1 VVKLGILYK
10 SLFEDDF
17 KVLLALE
24 RLHVKREY
32 VPLSMIEKET
42 GIYEDK
48 LVLILGKL
56 HNLGLVKRESIGDEK
71 MYRLTYTG
79 YDMLALRSLVRANVL
94 EALGD
99 KISVGKES
107 EIYEGLAP
115 GNMRVA
121 VKFLRLGKTSFRKT
135 VRVRDWATET
145 SLSWYKQSMIAAER
159 EYKALRELVPHK
171 ALVPVPFGYNRHV
184 VVIEFIDGVELYE
197 KPDLEDPMGVLVNI
211 LETLAIAYHKASI
224 VHGDLSE
231 YNILIK
237 RDDEKP
243 YIIDW
248 PQYVYKDDPR
258 ALDLLKRDIFYIVRF
273 FRKKYRVEISVD
285 EAIKRIIEYTSQ

>member
-1 VVKLGILYK
+1 MVKLGILYK

-17 KVLLALE
+17 KILLALE
-24 RLHVKREY
+24 RLHTRREY
-32 VPLSMIEKET
+32 VPLGMIERET
-42 GIYEDK
+42 GIYEEK

-56 HNLGLVKRESIGDEK
+56 HSLGLVKRGSIGDEK

-99 KISVGKES
+99 KIGVGKES

-115 GNMRVA
+115 GNIRVA

-135 VRVRDWATET
+135 IRARDWAIET
-145 SLSWYKQSMIAAER
+145 SLSWYRRSMIAAER
-159 EYKALRELVPHK
+159 EYKALRELVPHR
-171 ALVPVPFGYNRHV
+171 ALVPVPLGCSRHV
-184 VVIEFIDGVELYE
+184 VVVEFIDGVELYK
-197 KPDLEDPMGVLVNI
+197 KPGLEDPAQVLAYI

-231 YNILIK
+231 YNILVK

-248 PQYVYKDDPR
+248 PQYVYRDDPR
-258 ALDLLKRDIFYIVRF
+258 APDLLKRDVFYIVRF
-273 FRKKYRVEISVD
+273 FRKNYGVETSVD
-285 EAIKRIIEYTSQ
+285 DALKRIIEHTSH